1 MMHVTMKIANTQM
14 KKMST
19 GRCESGRFADFVF
32 SVVAAGAFDGDAAV
46 ELTRQ
51 L

>member
-1 MMHVTMKIANTQM
+1 MMHVMMKIANTQM

-19 GRCESGRFADFVF
+19 GRCESGRLADFVF
-32 SVVAAGAFDGDAAV
+32 SVLAADAFEVDAAV